1 MSPFRRIDAPDTV
14 DVAISS
20 LLKWQSEGWG
30 LEYIDQ
36 KVKYQKITK
45 KSSKLPTA
53 VTLTIRLTPS
63 R

>member
-1 MSPFRRIDAPDTV
+1 MRRIDAPDTV

-30 LEYIDQ
+30 LECIDQ
-36 KVKYQKITK
+36 KVKYHKITK
-45 KSSKLPTA
+45 KSPKLPTA